1 MMEYAA
7 IHHQPFSSDA
17 YSYDGRTVHI
27 KIRTKKGDADQVRLI
42 WGDPYEHVPAEES
55 SRWAA
60 HDMQMKKMAETETH
74 DYWFAEVAPPFRR
87 LQYGFVL
94 TGTDH
99 EDIFFG
105 SSGVCPYNEKA
116 LETIHD
122 YFKFPF
128 VHKAD
133 TFQAPE
139 WVKSTVW
146 YQIFPERFA
155 NGREDLSPENALP
168 WGSKDPEVHDFFGGD
183 LQGIIDKLDYLQDL
197 GVGGIY
203 LTPIFSAPSNHKY
216 DTLDYYTIDPHFGD
230 PELFRT
236 LVSSL
241 HQRGMRIMLDA
252 VFNHIGSASPQWQDV
267 LKHGEQS
274 RYKDWFHIHSFPVKE
289 NNYDTF
295 AFTRDMPKLNTS
307 NPEVQTYLLEIALYW
322 IREFDIDGWRLDVA
336 NEVDHAFWKKFRQV
350 VSAEK
355 PDVYILGEI
364 WHRADPWLKG
374 DEFHAVMNYPF
385 TEPMIEYFADRT
397 ISASQMV
404 HRLNAHLMNGM
415 QQVNEAMFNL
425 LDSHDT
431 QRLLTR
437 CRQDEQKARS
447 LLAFMFAQTG
457 SPCIYYGTE
466 IGLDGG
472 NDPLCRKCMIWEE
485 EKQNQELL
493 KFMKRLIALRKQE
506 HDVLTHGSLEWN
518 LLDDQSDLISFSR
531 AVSEKKLIYFFNQ
544 GSEVRHVSLRD
555 LDIESD
561 MKIYDAWTEK
571 ALHLADAI
579 AVHPGEFVVVGAS

>member
-27 KIRTKKGDADQVRLI
+27 KIRTKKGDADRISFI
-42 WGDPYEHVPAEES
+42 WGDPYEYNAG
-55 SRWAA
+55 RWSANEQPMRKIAA
-60 HDMQMKKMAETETH
+60 TDMH
-74 DYWFAEVAPPFRR
+74 DYWFAEVVPPFRR
-87 LQYGFVL
+87 LQYAFVV
-94 TGTDH
+94 TDRH

-105 SSGVCPYNEKA
+105 SSGVCPYNEKT
-116 LETIHD
+116 LETIHY
-122 YFKFPF
+122 YFKLPF
-128 VHKAD
+128 VHEAD

-168 WGSKDPEVHDFFGGD
+168 WGSKDPGVNDFFGGD
-183 LQGIIDKLDYLQDL
+183 LQGIIDKLDYLEEL
-197 GVGGIY
+197 GVNGIY
-203 LTPIFSAPSNHKY
+203 VTPIFSAPSNHKY
-216 DTLDYYTIDPHFGD
+216 DTLDYYSIDPHFGD

-236 LVSSL
+236 LVSQL

-267 LKHGEQS
+267 VKNGAQS

-289 NNYDTF
+289 DNYDRF
-295 AFTRDMPKLNTS
+295 AFTPDMPKLNTA
-307 NPEVQTYLLEIALYW
+307 NPEVQRYLLDIALYW

-336 NEVDHAFWKKFRQV
+336 NEVDHVFWKTFRQA

-364 WHRADPWLKG
+364 WHSAEPWLRG

-385 TEPMIEYFADRT
+385 TEPMMEYFADRT
-397 ISASQMV
+397 IPASRMA
-404 HRLNAHLMNGM
+404 HRINAHLMNGM
-415 QQVNEAMFNL
+415 KQANEVMFNL

-431 QRLLTR
+431 KRLLTR
-437 CRQDEQKARS
+437 CRNDEKKARA

-466 IGLDGG
+466 IGLDGE
-472 NDPLCRKCMIWEE
+472 NDPLCRKCMVWEK
-485 EKQNQELL
+485 EKQNQDMLR
-493 KFMKRLIALRKQE
+493 FMKRLIALRKQE
-506 HDVLTHGSLEWN
+506 HTLLTEGNLEWI
-518 LLDDQSDLISFSR
+518 LLDDQNDWISFSR
-531 AVSEKKLIYFFNQ
+531 TLNEKTMIYFFNQ
-544 GSEVRHVSLRD
+544 GEGTRHISLRD
-555 LDIESD
+555 LNIERNK
-561 MKIYDAWTEK
+561 KICDVWTEQP
-571 ALHLADAI
+571 LHQNDVI
-579 AVHPGEFVVVGAS
+579 AVQPGEFFILGASASV

>member
-27 KIRTKKGDADQVRLI
+27 KIRTKKGDADRISFI
-42 WGDPYEHVPAEES
+42 WGDPYEYNAG
-55 SRWAA
+55 RWSANEQPMRKIAA
-60 HDMQMKKMAETETH
+60 TDMH
-74 DYWFAEVAPPFRR
+74 DYWFAEVVPPFRR
-87 LQYGFVL
+87 LQYAFVV
-94 TGTDH
+94 TDRH

-105 SSGVCPYNEKA
+105 SSGVCPYNEKT
-116 LETIHD
+116 LETIHY
-122 YFKFPF
+122 YFKLPF
-128 VHKAD
+128 VHEAD

-168 WGSKDPEVHDFFGGD
+168 WGSKDPGVNDFFGGD
-183 LQGIIDKLDYLQDL
+183 LQGIIDKLDYLEEL
-197 GVGGIY
+197 GVNGIY
-203 LTPIFSAPSNHKY
+203 VTPIFSAPSNHKY
-216 DTLDYYTIDPHFGD
+216 DTLDYYSIDPHFGD

-236 LVSSL
+236 LVSQL

-267 LKHGEQS
+267 VKNRAQS
-274 RYKDWFHIHSFPVKE
+274 SYKDWFHIHSFPVKE
-289 NNYDTF
+289 DNYDRF
-295 AFTRDMPKLNTS
+295 AFTPDMPKLNTA
-307 NPEVQTYLLEIALYW
+307 NPEVQRYLLDIALYW

-336 NEVDHAFWKKFRQV
+336 NEVDHVFWKTFRQA

-364 WHRADPWLKG
+364 WHSAEPWLRG

-385 TEPMIEYFADRT
+385 TEPMMEYFADRT
-397 ISASQMV
+397 IPASRMA
-404 HRLNAHLMNGM
+404 HRINAHLMNGM
-415 QQVNEAMFNL
+415 KQANEVMFNL

-431 QRLLTR
+431 KRLLTR
-437 CRQDEQKARS
+437 CRNDEKKARA

-466 IGLDGG
+466 IGLDGE
-472 NDPLCRKCMIWEE
+472 NDPLCRKCMVWEK
-485 EKQNQELL
+485 EKQNQDMLR
-493 KFMKRLIALRKQE
+493 FMKRLIALRKQE
-506 HDVLTHGSLEWN
+506 HTLLTEGNLEWI
-518 LLDDQSDLISFSR
+518 LLDDQNDLISFSR
-531 AVSEKKLIYFFNQ
+531 TLNEKTMIYFFNQ
-544 GSEVRHVSLRD
+544 GEGTRHISLRD
-555 LDIESD
+555 LNIERNK
-561 MKIYDAWTEK
+561 KICDVWTEQP
-571 ALHLADAI
+571 LHQNDVI
-579 AVHPGEFVVVGAS
+579 AVQPGEFFILGASASV

>member
-27 KIRTKKGDADQVRLI
+27 KIRTKKGDADRISFI
-42 WGDPYEHVPAEES
+42 WGDPYEYNAG
-55 SRWAA
+55 RWSANEQPMRKIAA
-60 HDMQMKKMAETETH
+60 TDMH
-74 DYWFAEVAPPFRR
+74 DYWFAEVVPPFRR
-87 LQYGFVL
+87 LQYAFVV
-94 TGTDH
+94 TDRH

-105 SSGVCPYNEKA
+105 SLGVCPYNEKT
-116 LETIHD
+116 LETIHY
-122 YFKFPF
+122 YFKLPF
-128 VHKAD
+128 VHETD
-133 TFQAPE
+133 TFQAAE

-168 WGSKDPEVHDFFGGD
+168 WGSKDPGVNDFFGGD
-183 LQGIIDKLDYLQDL
+183 LQGIIDKLDYLEEL
-197 GVGGIY
+197 GVNGIY
-203 LTPIFSAPSNHKY
+203 VTPIFSAPSNHKY
-216 DTLDYYTIDPHFGD
+216 DTLDYYSIDPHFGD

-236 LVSSL
+236 LVSQL

-267 LKHGEQS
+267 VKNGAQS

-289 NNYDTF
+289 DNYDRF
-295 AFTRDMPKLNTS
+295 AFTPDMPKLNTA
-307 NPEVQTYLLEIALYW
+307 NPEVQRYLLDIALYW

-336 NEVDHAFWKKFRQV
+336 NEVDHVFWKTFRQA

-364 WHRADPWLKG
+364 WHSAEPWLRG

-385 TEPMIEYFADRT
+385 TEPMMEYFADRT
-397 ISASQMV
+397 IPASRMA
-404 HRLNAHLMNGM
+404 HRINAHLMNGM
-415 QQVNEAMFNL
+415 KQANEVMFNL

-431 QRLLTR
+431 KRLLTR
-437 CRQDEQKARS
+437 CRNDEKKARA

-466 IGLDGG
+466 IGLDGE
-472 NDPLCRKCMIWEE
+472 NDPLCRKCMVWEK
-485 EKQNQELL
+485 EKQNQDMLR
-493 KFMKRLIALRKQE
+493 FMKRLIALRKQE
-506 HDVLTHGSLEWN
+506 HTLLTEGNLEWI
-518 LLDDQSDLISFSR
+518 LLDDQNDLISFSR
-531 AVSEKKLIYFFNQ
+531 TLNEKTMIYFFNQ
-544 GSEVRHVSLRD
+544 GEGTRHISLRD
-555 LDIESD
+555 LNIERNK
-561 MKIYDAWTEK
+561 KICDVWTEQP
-571 ALHLADAI
+571 LHQNDVI
-579 AVHPGEFVVVGAS
+579 AVQPGEFFILGASAPV

>member
-1 MMEYAA
+1 MEYAA

-27 KIRTKKGDADQVRLI
+27 KIRTKKGDADRISFI
-42 WGDPYEHVPAEES
+42 WGDPYEYNAG
-55 SRWAA
+55 RWSANEQPMRKIAA
-60 HDMQMKKMAETETH
+60 TDMH
-74 DYWFAEVAPPFRR
+74 DYWFAEVVPPFRR
-87 LQYGFVL
+87 LQYAFVV
-94 TGTDH
+94 TDRH

-105 SSGVCPYNEKA
+105 SSGVCPYNEKT
-116 LETIHD
+116 LETIHY
-122 YFKFPF
+122 YFKLPF
-128 VHKAD
+128 VHEAD

-168 WGSKDPEVHDFFGGD
+168 WGSKDPGVNDFFGGD
-183 LQGIIDKLDYLQDL
+183 LQGIIDKLDYLEEL
-197 GVGGIY
+197 GVNGIY
-203 LTPIFSAPSNHKY
+203 VTPIFSAPSNHKY
-216 DTLDYYTIDPHFGD
+216 DTLDYYSIDPHFGD

-236 LVSSL
+236 LVSQL

-267 LKHGEQS
+267 VKNGAQS

-289 NNYDTF
+289 DNYDRF
-295 AFTRDMPKLNTS
+295 AFTPDMPKLNTA
-307 NPEVQTYLLEIALYW
+307 NPEVQRYLLDIALYW

-336 NEVDHAFWKKFRQV
+336 NEVDHVFWKTFRQA

-364 WHRADPWLKG
+364 WHSAEPWLRG

-385 TEPMIEYFADRT
+385 TEPMMEYFADRT
-397 ISASQMV
+397 IPASRMA
-404 HRLNAHLMNGM
+404 HRINAHLMNGM
-415 QQVNEAMFNL
+415 KQANEVMFNL

-431 QRLLTR
+431 KRLLTR
-437 CRQDEQKARS
+437 CRNDEKKARA

-466 IGLDGG
+466 IGLDGE
-472 NDPLCRKCMIWEE
+472 NDPLCRKCMVWEK
-485 EKQNQELL
+485 EKQNQDMLR
-493 KFMKRLIALRKQE
+493 FMKRLIALRKQE
-506 HDVLTHGSLEWN
+506 HTLLTEGNLEWI
-518 LLDDQSDLISFSR
+518 LLDDQNDLISFSR
-531 AVSEKKLIYFFNQ
+531 TLNEKTMIYFFNQ
-544 GSEVRHVSLRD
+544 GEGTRHISLRD
-555 LDIESD
+555 LNIERNK
-561 MKIYDAWTEK
+561 KICDVWTEQP
-571 ALHLADAI
+571 LHQNDVI
-579 AVHPGEFVVVGAS
+579 AVQPGEFFILGASASV

>member
-27 KIRTKKGDADQVRLI
+27 KIRTKKGDADRISFI
-42 WGDPYEHVPAEES
+42 WGDPYEYNAG
-55 SRWAA
+55 RWSANEQPMRKIAA
-60 HDMQMKKMAETETH
+60 TDMH
-74 DYWFAEVAPPFRR
+74 DYWFAEVVPPFRR
-87 LQYGFVL
+87 LQYAFVV
-94 TGTDH
+94 TDRH

-105 SSGVCPYNEKA
+105 SSGVCPYNEKT
-116 LETIHD
+116 LETIHY
-122 YFKFPF
+122 YFKLPF
-128 VHKAD
+128 VHEAD

-168 WGSKDPEVHDFFGGD
+168 WGSKDPGVNDFFGGD
-183 LQGIIDKLDYLQDL
+183 LQGIIDKLDYLEEL
-197 GVGGIY
+197 GVNGIY
-203 LTPIFSAPSNHKY
+203 VTPIFSAPSNHKY
-216 DTLDYYTIDPHFGD
+216 DTLDYYSIDPHFGD

-236 LVSSL
+236 LVSQL

-267 LKHGEQS
+267 VKNGAQS

-289 NNYDTF
+289 DNYDRF
-295 AFTRDMPKLNTS
+295 AFTPDMPKLNTA
-307 NPEVQTYLLEIALYW
+307 NPEVQRYLLDIALYW

-336 NEVDHAFWKKFRQV
+336 NEVDHVFWKTFRQA

-364 WHRADPWLKG
+364 WHSAEPWLRG

-385 TEPMIEYFADRT
+385 TEPMMEYFADRT
-397 ISASQMV
+397 IPASRMA
-404 HRLNAHLMNGM
+404 HRINAHLMNGM
-415 QQVNEAMFNL
+415 KQANEVMFNL

-431 QRLLTR
+431 KRLLTR
-437 CRQDEQKARS
+437 CRNDEKKARA

-466 IGLDGG
+466 IGLDGE
-472 NDPLCRKCMIWEE
+472 NDPLCRKCMVWEK
-485 EKQNQELL
+485 EKQNQDMLR
-493 KFMKRLIALRKQE
+493 FMKRLIALRKQE
-506 HDVLTHGSLEWN
+506 HTLLTEGNLEWI
-518 LLDDQSDLISFSR
+518 LLDDQNDLISFSR
-531 AVSEKKLIYFFNQ
+531 TLNEKTMIYFFNQ
-544 GSEVRHVSLRD
+544 GEGTRHISLRD
-555 LDIESD
+555 LNIERNK
-561 MKIYDAWTEK
+561 KICDVWTEQP
-571 ALHLADAI
+571 LHQNDVI
-579 AVHPGEFVVVGAS
+579 AVQPGEFFILGASASV